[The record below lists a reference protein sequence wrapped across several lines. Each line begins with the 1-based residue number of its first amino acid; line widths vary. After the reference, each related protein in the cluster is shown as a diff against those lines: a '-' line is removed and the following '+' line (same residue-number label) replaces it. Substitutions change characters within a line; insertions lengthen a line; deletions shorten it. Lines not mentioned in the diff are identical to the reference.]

1 MIKHGRCVCFV
12 LIVVATLSGC
22 VSNIWTG
29 ASLVYNRHSM
39 YKKFD
44 DYQLARTAS
53 HVLFDDKRLA
63 QKACVLDLAV
73 FNGDVLL
80 VGHVPDGALKQLVM
94 ARLAR
99 LRDYRQIYSYIA
111 VSAASNK
118 GIEDAWITTKI
129 RSHIIADSQIDPN
142 VFKIV
147 TVDGVVYVMGDV
159 KPDEGARVLQ
169 IARNTNG
176 VIRVVTLLKYYRLSD
191 NTLTKK

>member
-1 MIKHGRCVCFV
+1 MIKHGRYICFV
-12 LIVVATLSGC
+12 LIVVASLTSC

-29 ASLVYNRHSM
+29 ASLVYNRHNM

-73 FNGDVLL
+73 FNGDILL
-80 VGHVPDGALKQLVM
+80 VGHVPDSTLKQLVI
-94 ARLAR
+94 ARLAT
-99 LRDYRQIYSYIA
+99 LSDYRQMYQYIA
-111 VSAASNK
+111 VSAANNK

-142 VFKIV
+142 AFKIV

-159 KPDEGARVLQ
+159 KPAEGARVLQ
-169 IARNTNG
+169 IASNTNG
-176 VIRVVTLLKYYRLSD
+176 VIRVVTLLRYYHLSD
-191 NTLTKK
+191 KAVINK